1 MSRPSHSTDQH
12 IFFQKFRSP
21 QFLQSGFICN
31 LLPFLDKTC
40 SCDLISLGQEISML
54 FNCFSTFLACST
66 DKWYPH
72 SWMMMVDL
80 SSGPCIAKL
89 LFRDLNSFYLSAW
102 SLCVSLMGIYSCW
115 QLNWNFQRSVGLI
128 MSGRVKGNYFQNVM
142 KTIQKETIQIKTL
155 RKGMQM
161 GSQISV
167 STPLPFPLSYCPSAP
182 WSSPLLTLVCPFR
195 LVLINV

>member
-1 MSRPSHSTDQH
+1 MLLWSY
-12 IFFQKFRSP
+12 FFGPR
-21 QFLQSGFICN
+21 
-31 LLPFLDKTC
+31 D
-40 SCDLISLGQEISML
+40 
-54 FNCFSTFLACST
+54 FNVICFSTFIACSI

-72 SWMMMVDL
+72 SWMIMVDL

-89 LFRDLNSFYLSAW
+89 FFRDLNSFYLSAW
-102 SLCVSLMGIYSCW
+102 SFCVSLMGFLLFLLTTKLRLPEKRGSYIEW
-115 QLNWNFQRSVGLI
+115 QDL
-128 MSGRVKGNYFQNVM
+128 GNYFQNVM
-142 KTIQKETIQIKTL
+142 KTTQKETIQIKTL

-167 STPLPFPLSYCPSAP
+167 STPLPFPLSCCPSAP